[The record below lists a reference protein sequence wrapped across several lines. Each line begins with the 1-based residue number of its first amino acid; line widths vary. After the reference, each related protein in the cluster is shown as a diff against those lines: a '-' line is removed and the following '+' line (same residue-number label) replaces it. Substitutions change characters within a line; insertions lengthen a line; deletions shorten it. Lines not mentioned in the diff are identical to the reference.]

1 MKILFVSLPVT
12 KSNVNVSKFS
22 SVWRSVL
29 SSSDLFENVVYT
41 SPIWKD
47 ILHDLEFP
55 DRPFMNPSFLNEK
68 EKSTSILEHFS
79 EECFF
84 FGEEWSFLSP
94 SLVKRGILSMV
105 DTTDPDIFFFYHIA
119 TENDFRNVYE
129 SKDCILC
136 TMLWPDQGMGTFT
149 IRTPNQEEGR
159 VHKKVVSH
167 KRILPTLLYLSN
179 SKLVDDPDE
188 LLFSSKNGGVCLQV
202 WKDPFQSCVFFS
214 DENESVV
221 ESIITFGS
229 SDVISN
235 MNPHIRFLKDCEDPK
250 NRTFRYILEREKAT
264 RIRVNRQKGDS
275 STQTESLPTIKEEIL
290 SYFSNPS
297 SSCFE
302 DRKNNRIPTLQKNT
316 FDCLDQRR
324 GTCFLFQDGSVLLS
338 NNTYSPSQLMTLQCV
353 TDQNGDVLF
362 VTRTRN
368 DSVLIGNIRVLLF
381 TFVSLPSGCVFY
393 RCAKGNSS

>member
-12 KSNVNVSKFS
+12 KSDVDVSRFS
-22 SVWRSVL
+22 SVWKSVL
-29 SSSDLFENVVYT
+29 SSSDFFENVVYT
-41 SPIWKD
+41 SPNWKD

-105 DTTDPDIFFFYHIA
+105 EANDPDIFFFYHIA

-136 TMLWPDQGMGTFT
+136 TMLWPEQGMGTFT
-149 IRTPNQEEGR
+149 IRIPNQEEGR

-179 SKLVDDPDE
+179 SKLLDDPDE
-188 LLFSSKNGGVCLQV
+188 LLFSSKNGGVCLQM
-202 WKDPFQSCVFFS
+202 WNNPFQSCVFFS
-214 DENESVV
+214 DENDRVV
-221 ESIITFGS
+221 ESIVTFGS

-250 NRTFRYILEREKAT
+250 NRTFRYILERERAT

-275 STQTESLPTIKEEIL
+275 STQTYSLPTVKEEIL
-290 SYFSNPS
+290 SWSDPS
-297 SSCFE
+297 SLRSLCSKDTKKNQFQKYNFE
-302 DRKNNRIPTLQKNT
+302 
-316 FDCLDQRR
+316 CLGQRR

-338 NNTYSPSQLMTLQCV
+338 NNTYFPQQLMIVPCV

-368 DSVLIGNIRVLLF
+368 DSVLLGNIRVLLF

-393 RCAKGNSS
+393 RCARGNNP

>member
-12 KSNVNVSKFS
+12 KSDVDVSRFS
-22 SVWRSVL
+22 SVWKLVL

-41 SPIWKD
+41 SPNWKD

-136 TMLWPDQGMGTFT
+136 TMLWPEEGMGTFT
-149 IRTPNQEEGR
+149 IRIPNQEEGR
-159 VHKKVVSH
+159 VHKKAVSH

-202 WKDPFQSCVFFS
+202 CKDPFQSCVFFT
-214 DENESVV
+214 DENDRVV
-221 ESIITFGS
+221 ESIISFGS

-235 MNPHIRFLKDCEDPK
+235 MNPHIRFLKDCEDTK

-264 RIRVNRQKGDS
+264 IIRVNRQQGDS
-275 STQTESLPTIKEEIL
+275 STQTNSLPTVMEEIL
-290 SYFSNPS
+290 SSKKNS
-297 SSCFE
+297 SLCFKDKKI
-302 DRKNNRIPTLQKNT
+302 DRFQKHN

-338 NNTYSPSQLMTLQCV
+338 NNTYFPQQLMTVPCV

-368 DSVLIGNIRVLLF
+368 DSILIGTVRVLLF
-381 TFVSLPSGCVFY
+381 TFVPLPSGCVFY
-393 RCAKGNSS
+393 RCVHKHVS